1 MLNCPTCSKAVN
13 IYAKVCL
20 HCGGSLTPSGSTPEA
35 PRAAAPSP
43 EPCAKCQHG
52 QLIVVSPFYL
62 PDVQNNGSVMPMAV
76 ASGLEARWQVLT
88 GGSFRAHVCLTC
100 GYTEW
105 YAQELGALAAT
116 VGKIPNV
123 SAVEANGATP
133 YR

>member
-13 IYAKVCL
+13 IYAKVCV
-20 HCGGSLTPSGSTPEA
+20 HCGGSLAPADGSPA
-35 PRAAAPSP
+35 SP
-43 EPCAKCQHG
+43 TLEPCSKCQHG
-52 QLIVVSPFYL
+52 QFVVVSPFYL
-62 PDVQNNGSVMPMAV
+62 PDIQNNGSITALPV
-76 ASGLEARWQVLT
+76 ASGLEGRWQVLS

-105 YAQELGALAAT
+105 YAQELKALAAT

-123 SAVEANGATP
+123 TIVEAKAATP

>member
-1 MLNCPTCSKAVN
+1 MLNCPTCSRPVN

-20 HCGGSLTPSGSTPEA
+20 HCGGSLVPSGDA
-35 PRAAAPSP
+35 PAAPAL
-43 EPCAKCQHG
+43 EIAPCAKCQHG

-105 YAQELGALAAT
+105 YAQELGALSAT

-123 SAVEANGATP
+123 SVVEAKARAP